1 MSRFRNLLLGG
12 ALSVVSIGISVAVLE
27 VAMGYLYDH
36 APYANGKRT
45 VEMYIGNPMSPMMS
59 ASKSQTALLPHPY
72 LLYNNIP
79 NMQADGY
86 QQTNSLGYR
95 SDEFPLEKPA
105 ETIRILCLGGSTTY
119 MWPYVKNPKDTW
131 VARLETKLQA
141 ISRRRVQVI
150 NGGLNYGTSAEALAG
165 YVFRHRFLRPDLI
178 VYHGGGN
185 DVLPL
190 MFEGYTPEYTH
201 FRGHGNGVKPRAGER
216 TLLARSN
223 IGKYL
228 YARWLQPVE
237 TVFTTKP
244 FWEVSPQDAF
254 ERVKRTDPE
263 GFRRNVDYLA
273 TLGKEGGAQV
283 VLFGFL
289 QARKENLTKNAKAFK
304 GFEDTLVLGLQKN
317 YEVMRGV
324 AREHGIPFIIP
335 EQDKFRDEWFLDNCH
350 LTGEGE
356 EMKAQILFDEL
367 KHNPIFRNPVPL

>member
-1 MSRFRNLLLGG
+1 MSRVRNLLLGG
-12 ALSVVSIGISVAVLE
+12 ALSVVSVGISLAVLE
-27 VAMGYLYDH
+27 MAMGYLYEH

-45 VEMYIGNPMSPMMS
+45 VERYIGNPMSSLMF
-59 ASKSQTALLPHPY
+59 ASSSTTTLRPHPY
-72 LLYNNIP
+72 LLYDNFP
-79 NMQADGY
+79 NMQADGFR
-86 QQTNSLGYR
+86 QTNSLGYR
-95 SDEFPLEKPA
+95 NEEFPLEKPA
-105 ETIRILCLGGSTTY
+105 GTIRILCLGGSTTY
-119 MWPYVKNPKDTW
+119 MWPYMKNPKDTW
-131 VARLETKLQA
+131 VARLEVKLQA
-141 ISRRRVQVI
+141 ISSKRVQVI
-150 NGGLNYGTSAEALAG
+150 NAGLNYGTSAEALAG

-190 MFEGYTPEYTH
+190 IFDGYSPEYTH
-201 FRGHGNGVKPRAGER
+201 FRGHGNGVEPRPGER
-216 TLLARSN
+216 TLLAKSN

-228 YARWLQPVE
+228 YARWLQPVG
-237 TVFTTKP
+237 TVVTTKP

-273 TLGKEGGAQV
+273 VLGKEGGAQV

-289 QARKENLTKNAKAFK
+289 QARKENLTKNANAFK

-317 YEVMRGV
+317 YEVMRT
-324 AREHGIPFIIP
+324 AAQKHGIPFIIP
-335 EQDKFRDEWFLDNCH
+335 EQDKFKDEWFLDNCH
-350 LTGEGE
+350 LTREGE